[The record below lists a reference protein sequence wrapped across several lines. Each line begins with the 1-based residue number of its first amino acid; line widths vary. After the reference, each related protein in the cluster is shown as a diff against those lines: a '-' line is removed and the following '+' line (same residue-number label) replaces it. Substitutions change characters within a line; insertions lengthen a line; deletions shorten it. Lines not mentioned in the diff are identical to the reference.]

1 MPQAVEENILREIQ
15 IEKSLIENPDT
26 PLRHYNYSYVKNLL
40 ETKYIQKVSLSTIID
55 RAKKHDFYVKKRPKK
70 ILITGRLTNYG
81 GEIIYHDSPYH
92 LWSSPAKE
100 KCYLI
105 TSLDDFSR
113 FMLYVTLLKK
123 EASWAHILF
132 LQTVVLRHGA
142 LFLYYVDSPFNLSV
156 CERQGL
162 PAVDITYPH
171 WWADRQW
178 KQVMDDCKI
187 KVTYALFP
195 QAKGKIEK
203 SYGWLQDRLIRI
215 CVKEHV
221 TDIRE
226 DQRVVTHEVFRY
238 SYRPGPFHH
247 STGSLLRFST
257 GTGEE
262 AVFGLGV

>member
-171 WWADRQW
+171 
-178 KQVMDDCKI
+178 
-187 KVTYALFP
+187 
-195 QAKGKIEK
+195 
-203 SYGWLQDRLIRI
+203 
-215 CVKEHV
+215 
-221 TDIRE
+221 
-226 DQRVVTHEVFRY
+226 
-238 SYRPGPFHH
+238 
-247 STGSLLRFST
+247 
-257 GTGEE
+257 
-262 AVFGLGV
+262 